1 MLPLV
6 SNVMELRQTRMMVHD
21 LCEDLDEEGIRY
33 DRNLQIGIMIEV
45 PSAALMARTLATESA
60 FFSVGTNDLIQYT
73 LAVDRGNEKVASL
86 YRSLRKESEV
96 SNGVPVA
103 VRHIESIMRISE
115 AVARMRLSSV
125 VSDSDL
131 NVAIKVML
139 ESFITAQK
147 HAVQKPLRRQFARY
161 LQVDAN
167 YAALLLVKLRELV
180 QERVGL
186 DAAMHGGAAR
196 FHDDNHVGAVEV
208 PLRDLQD
215 RARRHG
221 ITDLN
226 SFLSSDL
233 AKSGYTYDRD
243 KKVFSWVGTA

>member
-1 MLPLV
+1 VRGEADAAAFETVLAGARSALTM
-6 SNVMELRQTRMMVHD
+6 SS
-21 LCEDLDEEGIRY
+21 LDEGASAVGGDGSAVAAVEADLLRKYIVYARS
-33 DRNLQIGIMIEV
+33 LK
-45 PSAALMARTLATESA
+45 PSL
-60 FFSVGTNDLIQYT
+60 TNIDQ
-73 LAVDRGNEKVASL
+73 DKVANL
-86 YRSLRKESEV
+86 YTQLRRESEV
-96 SNGVPVA
+96 SNGIPIA